1 MRIEKKV
8 RCFLS
13 LFTFVFFSK
22 RSFEGGG
29 GAEHKGETEKV
40 KRLVM
45 VEITIFQLCFCT
57 SRFSFPTKM
66 LHLNGPLIA
75 LKCLFP
81 AQKEQKRHE
90 NAEIMLIMVGMC
102 FVNSE
107 GFLKAQLRF

>member
-1 MRIEKKV
+1 
-8 RCFLS
+8 
-13 LFTFVFFSK
+13 
-22 RSFEGGG
+22 
-29 GAEHKGETEKV
+29 
-40 KRLVM
+40 M
-45 VEITIFQLCFCT
+45 VEITKFQLCFCT